1 MIGKLYESIA
11 RRKSCQKFQEKPL
24 GEAELNGLV
33 DFLSALEAP
42 VPEIDWNFDTLPYLD
57 MVRICSTAPAVRAPV
72 YLVLRAERK
81 NFSLQNCGYLGEL
94 AALWLTDRGVATCW
108 QGTAQVDPNED
119 FPGSLPYV
127 TCLALGYGEGA
138 FRAPGEVPE
147 RKSADKVIFN
157 RTPEYE
163 PILEA
168 ARLAPSSFNRQPWA
182 FVSDDRQRLHLFRH
196 KSLLANPVTEFHQ
209 CVDCGAA
216 LAHLQVAAEA
226 KGFRPVFTR
235 LKPEPSFKRGLV
247 YQCSLE
253 LQIGPASPGSDLR

>member
-1 MIGKLYESIA
+1 MTGELYAAIP
-11 RRKSCQKFQEKPL
+11 RRKSCQRFREEPL
-24 GEAELNGLV
+24 SDGHMDALV
-33 DFLSALEAP
+33 DFLSGLEAP

-94 AALWLTDRGVATCW
+94 AVLWLTARGVATCW
-108 QGTAQVDPNED
+108 QGSAQVDPNED
-119 FPGSLPYV
+119 FSGSLPYV
-127 TCLALGYGEGA
+127 TCFALGYGEDA
-138 FRAPGEVPE
+138 FRAPGEEPE
-147 RKSADKVIFN
+147 RKEAEKVIFN
-157 RTPEYE
+157 RTPEYA

-182 FVSDDRQRLHLFRH
+182 FVSDDRQRLHLFRR
-196 KSLLANPVTEFHQ
+196 KSLMANPVTEFHQ

-216 LAHLQVAAEA
+216 LAHLEAAARAMGYSPE
-226 KGFRPVFTR
+226 FQR

-247 YQCSLE
+247 YQCSLQ
-253 LQIGPASPGSDLR
+253 L

>member
-1 MIGKLYESIA
+1 MTGDLLESIR
-11 RRKSCQKFQEKPL
+11 RRKSCRKFREEPL
-24 GEAELNGLV
+24 KDGDMDGLV
-33 DFLSALEAP
+33 DYLSGLEAP

-94 AALWLTDRGVATCW
+94 AVLWLTARGVATCW
-108 QGTAQVDPNED
+108 QGSARVDPNED
-119 FPGSLPYV
+119 FHGSLPYV
-127 TCLALGYGEGA
+127 TCIALGYGEDA
-138 FRAPGEVPE
+138 FRAPGEEPE
-147 RKSADKVIFN
+147 RREAEKVIFN
-157 RTPEYE
+157 RVPEYD

-182 FVSDDRQRLHLFRH
+182 FVSDDLARLHLFRK

-216 LAHLQVAAEA
+216 LAHLEVAAEA
-226 KGFRPVFTR
+226 AGCVPEFQR
-235 LKPEPSFKRGLV
+235 LKPEPSFRRGLV
-247 YQCSLE
+247 YQCSLQ
-253 LQIGPASPGSDLR
+253 L

>member
-1 MIGKLYESIA
+1 MKGELLESIK
-11 RRKSCQKFQEKPL
+11 RRKSCQRFREEPL
-24 GEAELNGLV
+24 KTEDMDGLV

-94 AALWLTDRGVATCW
+94 AVLWLTGRGVATCW
-108 QGTAQVDPNED
+108 QGSAQVDPNED
-119 FPGSLPYV
+119 FHGSLPYV
-127 TCLALGYGEGA
+127 TCIALGYGDDA
-138 FRAPGEVPE
+138 FRAPGEEPE
-147 RKSADKVIFN
+147 RREADKVIFN
-157 RTPEYE
+157 RVPEYT

-182 FVSDDRQRLHLFRH
+182 FVSDDRARLHLFRR

-209 CVDCGAA
+209 CVDCGVA
-216 LAHLQVAAEA
+216 LAHLETAAEA
-226 KGFRPVFTR
+226 MGYTPEFQR
-235 LKPEPSFKRGLV
+235 LKPEPSFKHGLV
-247 YQCSLE
+247 YQCSLQ
-253 LQIGPASPGSDLR
+253 L